1 MEYTIG
7 QIGWECSQEMFPVIL
22 LKANDRD
29 TEGLKIGQ
37 MAKVKIAS
45 PVAEISALAIVER
58 QFKAFV
64 NEKATATCNFKLA
77 EMLSLAKGSKV
88 LIGKDITEEEAIQFN
103 NLTKEIVRNEFM
115 RHLR

>member
-1 MEYTIG
+1 MAEYTIS

-22 LKANDRD
+22 LKLDDRKAEKVD
-29 TEGLKIGQ
+29 VGQ
-37 MAKVKIAS
+37 MVKVKIAS
-45 PVAEISALAIVER
+45 PIAEVSALAIVER

-64 NEKATATCNFKLA
+64 NEKALASCNFKLS
-77 EMLSLAKGSKV
+77 EMLSLSKGSKV

-115 RHLR
+115 RYL